1 MADFRNIKT
10 NYVKNKLKR
19 LEYNEGSKEYIEDLM
34 FIERVISGEKIN
46 YIAEIGYGLK
56 IRKYERE
63 FKEIFKELDPIGYE
77 AYLFD
82 IEQKRKQLE
91 AREKQWA
98 LTIKAEECISRGSW
112 EQIKRE

>member
-10 NYVKNKLKR
+10 RYVKNKLKR

-46 YIAEIGYGLK
+46 YIAELSYGLK
-56 IRKYERE
+56 KRKYERE
-63 FKEIFKELDPIGYE
+63 FKEILKELDPEGYMT
-77 AYLFD
+77 YIQD
-82 IEQKRKQLE
+82 IEQKRRELE
-91 AREKQWA
+91 EREKQWA